1 MDRDGIRRR
10 TSHGASDVNGIRA
23 VSTQELQQRLDRD
36 SGLHLWNV
44 QTNQYFTGELIPG
57 SRRVPLDTVEH
68 DTKNVSK
75 NAEIVTYCGGPN
87 CGQSTEAARK
97 LMDLGYTN
105 VRVFKE
111 GLEGWKAAGNGTSRP
126 EPAPAA

>member
-1 MDRDGIRRR
+1 M
-10 TSHGASDVNGIRA
+10 NGIRA

-111 GLEGWKAAGNGTSRP
+111 GLEGWKAAGNETSRP